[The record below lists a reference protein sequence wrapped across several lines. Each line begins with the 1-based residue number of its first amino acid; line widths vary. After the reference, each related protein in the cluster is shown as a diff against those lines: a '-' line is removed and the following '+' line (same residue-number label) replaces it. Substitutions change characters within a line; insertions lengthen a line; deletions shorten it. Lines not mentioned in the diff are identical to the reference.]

1 MVRSLGAAPVTVV
14 PKMPHDPL
22 TYPSV
27 PALFFRQAGLLKD
40 RVALRRK
47 RFGIWQEF
55 TWGEFARFVR
65 LTAYSLGAVGVKRGD
80 RVAIVGENRPEWL
93 FADLGTLACGG
104 VSVGIYPTSSP
115 EQVAYILGHSEA
127 AVYVVEGE
135 EQLDKAL
142 EVRGGLPHL
151 QRIVVMDMKGLRG
164 FSDPQVISFDE
175 FLQLGRPSSET
186 APEWLD
192 ARIAQLG
199 PDDLALVIY
208 TSGTT
213 GPPKGA
219 MLTHRNLIWTA
230 EALAKANPVDERD
243 EVLSFL
249 PLSHIAE
256 RMVSVYLA
264 VRWGFTVN
272 FAENTDT
279 VLTNLREVSPTVLF
293 AVPRIWEKIHSQVE
307 LHMREAD
314 FFKRGAY
321 RLATRVGLAY
331 ARSRLTPHGAAG
343 LPVSS
348 DGRQQSDVRQ
358 AAGRGAGTH
367 PTRRRRQAVLRLA
380 YTAAHAA
387 VLKPL
392 KRRLGLDR
400 VRLAI
405 SGAAPIAPDV
415 LWYFHSIGVPIREVY
430 GQTEGS
436 GPTTIHQGDDIRLG
450 TVGKPLP
457 GVEVRLADDGEI
469 LVRGPNVFAGYYKDP
484 EATAA
489 TLRDGWLCSGDIGEF
504 DADGFLRI
512 VDRKKD
518 LFITAGGKNVAPQ
531 FIENKLKASPYIHDA
546 VVIGDGRRYLVALIV
561 IDEENVTRFARDS
574 RIPFTTYGDLAA
586 RPEIHRLIDQE
597 VQKVNR
603 TLSAPEQVKRFAIL
617 PKRLYHEDGE
627 VTPTLKVK
635 RKSIMEKYRD
645 QVEALYR

>member
-1 MVRSLGAAPVTVV
+1 MASAFRVERAVEVRSSVPGPRPGKAACSPAAVVT
-14 PKMPHDPL
+14 PDGSIGL
-22 TYPSV
+22 PSV
-27 PALFFRQAGLLKD
+27 PALFFHQAERLAR

-47 RFGIWQEF
+47 RFGIWQEI
-55 TWGEFARFVR
+55 TWAEYGRLVR
-65 LTAYSLGAVGVKRGD
+65 LTAYGLRSLGVGRGD

-93 FADLGTLACGG
+93 LTDLGALACGA
-104 VSVGIYPTSSP
+104 VNVGIYPTSSP

-127 AVYVVEGE
+127 RVYVVEGE

-142 EVRGGLPHL
+142 EVRDRLPHL
-151 QRIVVMDMKGLRG
+151 QRIVVMDRKGLRQ
-164 FSDPQVISFDE
+164 FSDPQVMFFDE
-175 FLQLGRPSSET
+175 LLEAGRSAEAAEPD
-186 APEWLD
+186 WL
-192 ARIAQLG
+192 AGSVAALG
-199 PDDLALVIY
+199 PDDVALIIY

-230 EALAKANPVDERD
+230 EALARVLPIGDGE

-264 VRWGFTVN
+264 IRWGVTVN
-272 FAENTDT
+272 FVENTDT
-279 VLTNLREVSPTVLF
+279 VPANLREVSPTILF

-307 LHMREAD
+307 LRMQEAD

-321 RLATRVGLAY
+321 RLATRIGRAY
-331 ARSRLTPHGAAG
+331 ARRRLGRRDPSASSGLRAA
-343 LPVSS
+343 LS
-348 DGRQQSDVRQ
+348 
-358 AAGRGAGTH
+358 
-367 PTRRRRQAVLRLA
+367 
-380 YTAAHAA
+380 TAALRSAYGVAHAL
-387 VLKPL
+387 VLHPL

-436 GPTTIHQGDDIRLG
+436 GPTTIHRGDEIRLG
-450 TVGKPLP
+450 TVGRPLP
-457 GVEVRLADDGEI
+457 GVEVRLAEDGEI
-469 LVRGPNVFAGYYKDP
+469 LVRGPNVFVGYYKDP

-489 TLRDGWLCSGDIGEF
+489 ALKDGWLHSGDVGEF
-504 DADGFLRI
+504 DEEGFLRI
-512 VDRKKD
+512 TDRKKD
-518 LFITAGGKNVAPQ
+518 LFITAGGKNIAPQ

-561 IDEENVTRFARDS
+561 IDEENVTRFARDR
-574 RIPFTTYGDLAA
+574 RIPFTTYSDLAA
-586 RPEIHRLIDQE
+586 RPEVYRLIQQE
-597 VQKVNR
+597 VDKVNR
-603 TLSAPEQVKRFAIL
+603 TLSSPEQVKRFAIL

-635 RKSIMEKYRD
+635 RAAVMAKFRD
-645 QVEALYR
+645 QVEALYG